1 MSGYD
6 GYGEVGRGSSRLHAP
21 CLPAPRRPFVRLVG
35 QRPRSLVLTF
45 LYFMPGAALRRRS
58 CACSGRV
65 QDPGQTLESLED
77 FKRKLANEHTTVSAK
92 LDQGARARQE
102 LQDLKSKLVD
112 DLEQSRKALQSKVLL
127 LC

>member
-1 MSGYD
+1 MDTARS
-6 GYGEVGRGSSRLHAP
+6 VAAARACTLHVCAGTS
-21 CLPAPRRPFVRLVG
+21 RPFVSLVG
-35 QRPRSLVLTF
+35 LRLRSLVLPE
-45 LYFMPGAALRRRS
+45 LYFMPPRRRPY
-58 CACSGRV
+58 ACSGRV

-127 LC
+127 PC

>member
-1 MSGYD
+1 M
-6 GYGEVGRGSSRLHAP
+6 P
-21 CLPAPRRPFVRLVG
+21 CAAGRRP
-35 QRPRSLVLTF
+35 
-45 LYFMPGAALRRRS
+45 Y
-58 CACSGRV
+58 ACSGRV

-127 LC
+127 PC